1 MSDPSRDT
9 GTDHSPDPKSDTAP
23 DTVANAVPDRGP
35 RWLDRP
41 LGAALFALAVAI
53 LGWVIWRGGFP
64 IAVGQFD
71 VAILF
76 FTFGL
81 FSIFMGYPHPSYGHV
96 SFDRVA
102 QVASILVLGPVAAA
116 LINGLAS
123 LVYPWHRMLH
133 GASFRHCLFAALN
146 NAGLMTLMIL
156 GCGSVYV
163 ALGGPVP
170 LTHLDAPTSGLL
182 LLLMISMQVVNDIWM
197 LIIVYLRGGDPGKH
211 FNLFST
217 AVELSSVLIAVLV
230 AIVFNR
236 MEPSVMMLLIVV
248 LALGMLVLKQFA
260 NMRHRL
266 EVLVEERTREL
277 HEKSLE
283 LERQATHDKLTG
295 LYNRRFADDYL
306 EKAMRDV
313 AAHGHDFTIALADID
328 SFKQINDRHSHAKG
342 DAVLKRVARV
352 LKSHCRE
359 TDMIARY
366 GGEEFLLCFPDT
378 DSTEAMRLCE
388 TLRHEIESQDWTFVA
403 DGVCVTLSFGLAE
416 SFSDFRRKT
425 ILSAADSRL
434 YEAKHSGRNRVV
446 A

>member
-1 MSDPSRDT
+1 MAA
-9 GTDHSPDPKSDTAP
+9 SPDTAP
-23 DTVANAVPDRGP
+23 R
-35 RWLDRP
+35 RLDRP
-41 LGAALFALAVAI
+41 FGVALFAAAVAA
-53 LGWVIWRGGFP
+53 LAWVVARDGIP
-64 IAVGQFD
+64 IATEQVD
-71 VAILF
+71 VALLF
-76 FTFGL
+76 FAFGL

-102 QVASILVLGPVAAA
+102 QVASILVLGPAAAA

-123 LVYPWHRMLH
+123 LVYPWHRMFY

-146 NAGLMTLMIL
+146 NAGLMALMIL
-156 GCGSVYV
+156 VCGSIYV
-163 ALGGPVP
+163 MLGGPVP
-170 LTHLDAPTSGLL
+170 LRHLDAPTVGLL
-182 LLLMISMQVVNDIWM
+182 LLLMISMQVVNDLWM
-197 LIIVYLRGGDPGKH
+197 LLIVYLRGGDPGSH

-236 MEPSVMMLLIVV
+236 MEPSVMILLIAI

-313 AAHGHDFTIALADID
+313 
-328 SFKQINDRHSHAKG
+328 
-342 DAVLKRVARV
+342 
-352 LKSHCRE
+352 
-359 TDMIARY
+359 
-366 GGEEFLLCFPDT
+366 
-378 DSTEAMRLCE
+378 EA
-388 TLRHEIESQDWTFVA
+388 
-403 DGVCVTLSFGLAE
+403 
-416 SFSDFRRKT
+416 
-425 ILSAADSRL
+425 
-434 YEAKHSGRNRVV
+434 
-446 A
+446 

>member
-1 MSDPSRDT
+1 MA
-9 GTDHSPDPKSDTAP
+9 AP
-23 DTVANAVPDRGP
+23 PNKTP
-35 RWLDRP
+35 RQLDRP
-41 LGAALFALAVAI
+41 FGYGLFVLALVVLGV
-53 LGWVIWRGGFP
+53 VIARDGFP
-64 IAVGQFD
+64 LPVDQLD

-76 FTFGL
+76 FAFGL
-81 FSIFMGYPHPSYGHV
+81 FSIFMGYPHPSFGHV

-123 LVYPWHRMLH
+123 LIYPWHRIA
-133 GASFRHCLFAALN
+133 GGTPWTHCLFAALN
-146 NAGLMTLMIL
+146 NAGFMALMIL
-156 GCGSVYV
+156 GCGSLYA
-163 ALGGPVP
+163 ALGGPIP
-170 LTHLDAPTSGLL
+170 LRQLDAPTVGLL
-182 LLLMISMQVVNDIWM
+182 LLLMLSMQVINDLWM
-197 LIIVYLRGGDPGKH
+197 LLIVYLRGGDPASH

-230 AIVFNR
+230 AVVFNR
-236 MEPSVMMLLIVV
+236 LEPAVMLLLIVI

-306 EKAMRDV
+306 EKALGDV
-313 AAHGHDFTIALADID
+313 QAHGHDFTIALADID
-328 SFKQINDRHSHAKG
+328 RFKQINDRYSHAKG
-342 DAVLKRVARV
+342 DAVLKRVART
-352 LKSHCRE
+352 LKAHCRE

-378 DSTEAMRLCE
+378 SSTEAMRLCE
-388 TLRHEIESQDWTFVA
+388 KLRLAVETQDWGFVA
-403 DGVCVTLSFGLAE
+403 DGVGVTLSFGLAE
-416 SFSDFRRKT
+416 SFSDFKRKT

-434 YEAKHSGRNRVV
+434 YEAKDSGRNRVV

>member
-1 MSDPSRDT
+1 M
-9 GTDHSPDPKSDTAP
+9 ALFL
-23 DTVANAVPDRGP
+23 AAV
-35 RWLDRP
+35 
-41 LGAALFALAVAI
+41 AALGV
-53 LGWVIWRGGFP
+53 VIARDGFP
-64 IAVGQFD
+64 IAPDQFD
-71 VAILF
+71 VAVLF
-76 FTFGL
+76 LAFGL

-102 QVASILVLGPVAAA
+102 QVASILVMGPVAAA
-116 LINGLAS
+116 LINGIAS
-123 LVYPWHRMLH
+123 LIYPWHRMAY
-133 GASFRHCLFAALN
+133 GATFRHCLFAALN

-156 GCGSVYV
+156 VCGSLYV
-163 ALGGPVP
+163 ALGGPIP
-170 LTHLDAPTSGLL
+170 LMHLDAATTGLL
-182 LLLMISMQVVNDIWM
+182 LLLMISMQVINDLWM
-197 LIIVYLRGGDPGKH
+197 LLVVHLRGGDPGKH

-236 MEPSVMMLLIVV
+236 MEPSVMMLLIMV

-306 EKAMRDV
+306 EKALSDV
-313 AAHGHDFTIALADID
+313 AEHGHDFTIALADID
-328 SFKQINDRHSHAKG
+328 RFKQINDRHSHAKG
-342 DAVLKRVARV
+342 DAVLQRVARV
-352 LKSHCRE
+352 LKGNCRE

-378 DSTEAMRLCE
+378 DSAEAMRLCE
-388 TLRHEIESQDWTFVA
+388 SLRTAIERQDWRFVA
-403 DGVCVTLSFGLAE
+403 EDVSVTLSFGLAE